1 MALLAYEDGTI
12 MPVSRRHNRTYQ
24 SAKADLIEGFRVR
37 WTEVA
42 GLVFSFLSWT
52 VVRGAVACR
61 LCGLRAGE
69 LDPVIR

>member
-12 MPVSRRHNRTYQ
+12 MPVSRCHNRTYQ
-24 SAKADLIEGFRVR
+24 SAKEDLIEGFRVR
-37 WTEVA
+37 WKEAA
-42 GLVFSFLSWT
+42 GPAFSLPSWT

-61 LCGLRAGE
+61 LRGLRAGE